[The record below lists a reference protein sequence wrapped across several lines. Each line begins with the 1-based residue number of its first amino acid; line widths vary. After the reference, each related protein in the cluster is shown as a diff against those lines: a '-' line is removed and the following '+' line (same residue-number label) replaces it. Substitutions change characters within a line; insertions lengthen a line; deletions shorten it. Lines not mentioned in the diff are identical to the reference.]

1 MRDVAPAL
9 QHVPRRVTVLRGAVS
24 SRRRIGMRV
33 GVAVCGIL
41 IWVAL
46 PSEPTGPIHIGSV
59 AEGLAST
66 ALISAEEL
74 MKS

>member
-33 GVAVCGIL
+33 GVAVCGFL

-46 PSEPTGPIHIGSV
+46 PSKPTSPIHIGSV
-59 AEGLAST
+59 PGDLAPT
-66 ALISAEEL
+66 TLLSAEEL
-74 MKS
+74 TKS